1 MSLRGDLELTGSKV
15 ARRVPWL
22 HTPWARGCRA
32 GGVPHRLSSR
42 TPLLPHAWG
51 GRSWAVR
58 LCSLSLAVDSWS
70 RLLSTTST
78 SAHLMLASGGSVGHQ
93 LAIRPTQNGEAGFT
107 PAREHLGL
115 SEEPLPRPRSKPPT
129 RAGGDDRSSLPASVL
144 PSSQH
149 FFSFSA

>member
-1 MSLRGDLELTGSKV
+1 MFRGS
-15 ARRVPWL
+15 
-22 HTPWARGCRA
+22 TPRGPA
-32 GGVPHRLSSR
+32 G
-42 TPLLPHAWG
+42 
-51 GRSWAVR
+51 AVR
-58 LCSLSLAVDSWS
+58 AASLTAFPRGPLCSHTRGGSLLGSPPLFSLSLAVDSWS
-70 RLLSTTST
+70 LLLSTTST

-115 SEEPLPRPRSKPPT
+115 SEEPLPGPRSKPPT